1 MTKNFICRTQCL
13 RQHTSYNCD
22 FWCTYVKWCYHQ
34 MVVLFFQNYNSVRLT
49 LYLRNLTLYDWFL
62 VHMCKMMISPAIFFI
77 FKNSDFSRILVRLGR
92 GQSTKNYPWL
102 PVSICHTLYLR
113 NYWTSRF
120 VVHRCKIMIYLG
132 VFLYFFFRKYN
143 ILNIKILTN

>member
-34 MVVLFFQNYNSVRLT
+34 MVVLFFQNYNSVHLT
-49 LYLRNLTLYDWFL
+49 IYLRNLTLYDCFL

-92 GQSTKNYPWL
+92 GESTKNYPWL

-113 NYWTSRF
+113 SYWTSRF
-120 VVHRCKIMIYLG
+120 LVHSCKIMIYLG
-132 VFLYFFFRKYN
+132 VFLYFFLENTTF
-143 ILNIKILTN
+143 